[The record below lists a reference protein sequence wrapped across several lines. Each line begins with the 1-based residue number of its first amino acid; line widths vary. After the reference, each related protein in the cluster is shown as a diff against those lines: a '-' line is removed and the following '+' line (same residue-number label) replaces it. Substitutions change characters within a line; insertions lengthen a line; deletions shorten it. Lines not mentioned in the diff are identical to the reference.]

1 MIEFFINKGPIKLDE
16 IINLLNFNDIIRYKK
31 NTSLNN
37 FHKPDCANLDDLSF
51 FYKKGE
57 LKNIKSKVILTTLK
71 HSNSIPTNL
80 TVLVSKNIY
89 DDIALLSNIFYRK
102 YTYSEIEN
110 LHKPIISENSFI
122 PNNTIIENGV
132 VVGNNFEI
140 GNFSI
145 IGSNC
150 ILGNNVTIGNN
161 VSLTNAIVGDNVFIK
176 DGSKIGDP
184 GFGFSPQ
191 NNKNNKIFHIG
202 RVIIQ
207 NEVSIGSNCT
217 IDRGSFGDT
226 SIGENSYLDNQIHIA
241 HNVTIGANCIIAAQ
255 TGIAGSTIIGNNVQ
269 IGGQSGIAG
278 HLTIGD
284 NVKVA
289 AKSGVIRNIK
299 KNNNVMGYPAISLIQ
314 YLKNYKKLMM

>member
-1 MIEFFINKGPIKLDE
+1 MIEFFINKGPIKLDV
-16 IINLLNFNDIIRYKK
+16 IINLLNFDNIIGYKK
-31 NTSLNN
+31 NISLNN

-51 FYKKGE
+51 FYKKGGE
-57 LKNIKSKVILTTLK
+57 KDIKSKVILTTLK
-71 HSNSIPTNL
+71 HSDLIEPNL

-89 DDIALLSNIFYRK
+89 DDIAIISNIFYRK
-102 YTYSEIEN
+102 YKYSEIKN
-110 LHKPIISENSFI
+110 LHKPIISENSHI
-122 PNNTIIENGV
+122 PKDTIIQNGAV
-132 VVGNNFEI
+132 IGRNFEI

-145 IGSNC
+145 VGSNC

-161 VSLTNAIVGDNVFIK
+161 VNLTNSIVGDNVSIQ
-176 DGSKIGDP
+176 DGSKIGDS

-226 SIGENSYLDNQIHIA
+226 SIGENTYLDNQIHIA
-241 HNVTIGANCIIAAQ
+241 HNVTIGVNCIIAAQ
-255 TGIAGSTIIGNNVQ
+255 SGIAGSTIIGNNVQ

-278 HLTIGD
+278 HLTIGN

-299 KNNNVMGYPAISLIQ
+299 ENNNVMGYPAINLIQ